1 MVPLKGTSHN
11 SLKRAR
17 DERGVVF
24 YIKLPILSAYTRYD
38 KKGGGMNVY
47 YFGRFNSD
55 LVPYLW
61 SYQYICSRFNLSVE
75 FIQQEKMNDK
85 KITVSRRKR

>member
-24 YIKLPILSAYTRYD
+24 YIKLPILSAYTQYD
-38 KKGGGMNVY
+38 KKGGGTMY
-47 YFGRFNSD
+47 ITLSD
-55 LVPYLW
+55 LIDILSLLCTVVGTSVLVLTLLLKL
-61 SYQYICSRFNLSVE
+61 FN
-75 FIQQEKMNDK
+75 K
-85 KITVSRRKR
+85 KK